1 MRVLKYQL
9 IFLSNILLCA
19 LSVVVYVK
27 SPIEYS
33 YGYNLL
39 ILVFFLLANFVYF
52 NVNKSLKPKA

>member
-1 MRVLKYQL
+1 MIVLKYQL

-19 LSVVVYVK
+19 LSVVVYVN

-39 ILVFFLLANFVYF
+39 ILVFF
-52 NVNKSLKPKA
+52 